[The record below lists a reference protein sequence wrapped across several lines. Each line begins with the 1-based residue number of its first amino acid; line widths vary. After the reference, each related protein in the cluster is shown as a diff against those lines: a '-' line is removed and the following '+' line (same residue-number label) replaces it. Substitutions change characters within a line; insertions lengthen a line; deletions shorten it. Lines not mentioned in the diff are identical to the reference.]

1 MRAGLARRVLA
12 AGLVSLVAVAGCGV
26 RPSGVIT
33 GADPP
38 SGGVAPT
45 TAITIYLVTNSRL
58 SAVTRPGGPLSQAD
72 TLALLA
78 AGPTARE
85 RAHGLTTDVPP
96 DAGPFSV
103 TAKPAGR
110 LVVTLSTPAGEL
122 STLAVEQIV
131 CTAAATA
138 PESLARVTVVGAE
151 QGVDSRNCPQP
162 CLDELPPVLRHRGNG
177 SASSALPPEVRCA
190 VSMPTRE
197 PVRHFFPADVD
208 P

>member
-1 MRAGLARRVLA
+1 VRTGLARRVLA

-26 RPSGVIT
+26 QPSGVIT
-33 GADPP
+33 GGDPP
-38 SGGVAPT
+38 SGAVEPIGPAPGDNQPPRRSPQGRPGRVPPT
-45 TAITIYLVTNSRL
+45 TITLYLVTNGRL

-85 RAHGLTTDVPP
+85 QAHGLTTDVPP

-103 TAKPAGR
+103 TAKPAGH
-110 LVVTLSTPAGEL
+110 LVVTLSTPASEL

-138 PESLARVTVVGAE
+138 PDSPAQVTVVGAGR
-151 QGVDSRNCPQP
+151 GVGPRNCRRPP
-162 CLDELPPVLRHRGNG
+162 ELPG
-177 SASSALPPEVRCA
+177 
-190 VSMPTRE
+190 
-197 PVRHFFPADVD
+197 
-208 P
+208 